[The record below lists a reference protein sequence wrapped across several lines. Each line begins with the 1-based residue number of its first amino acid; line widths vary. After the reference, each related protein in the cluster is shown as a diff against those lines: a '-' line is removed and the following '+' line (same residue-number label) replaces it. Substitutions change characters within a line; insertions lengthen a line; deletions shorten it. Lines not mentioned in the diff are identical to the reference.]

1 MSKKRRRRGA
11 RRPNIPQVTLERV
24 TGDGEAPAKVAS
36 GAHSARPQQSG
47 FSPDYSPVIKDLKR
61 IAGLASFF
69 IVLLIV
75 LSFILG

>member
-1 MSKKRRRRGA
+1 MSKKGKRRGG

-24 TGDGEAPAKVAS
+24 TGEEKAPAQKAS
-36 GAHSARPQQSG
+36 GSRSARSQQSG
-47 FSPDYSPVIKDLKR
+47 FSPDYAPVIKDLKR

>member
-1 MSKKRRRRGA
+1 MSKKGKRRGG

-24 TGDGEAPAKVAS
+24 TGEGKSPAKGVEAS
-36 GAHSARPQQSG
+36 HSARPQQSG
-47 FSPDYSPVIKDLKR
+47 FSPDYAPVIKDLKR